1 MIRNYSFSLFAVCS
15 FLLLSSLLIS
25 CEGITQ
31 ASQDRLIAR
40 ADNHYLYWSDIE
52 RNLPIFSS
60 KEDSLVKV
68 NNLINE
74 WARQKL
80 IYEKSLI
87 NLSEDKISDLNAM
100 VDDYKSNLFKNAY
113 REFILKSSLDSLF
126 IAGSVSDYYEK
137 NRNGF
142 VLKEAIYRIRYI
154 GLPLDN
160 VDRKEITRRFKS
172 FNRED
177 VTYLDSLSFQFSSY
191 FLSDSTWLKESEIRN
206 RLDFLNESQQNRF
219 IKSPNYYEVKDSLV
233 LYLLSLVEQ
242 LDPGNIAPLPY
253 VEQTIKDLVFNKRK
267 IEFLRSFDNDI
278 LQDAIKNKKFEKY

>member
-206 RLDFLNESQQNRF
+206 RLDFINESQQNRF

>member
-278 LQDAIKNKKFEKY
+278 LQDAIKNKKFENY

>member
-191 FLSDSTWLKESEIRN
+191 FLSDSTWLKESEISN

>member
-52 RNLPIFSS
+52 SNLPIFSS

>member
-206 RLDFLNESQQNRF
+206 RLDFINESQQNRF

-242 LDPGNIAPLPY
+242 LDPGNIAPLLY

>member
-52 RNLPIFSS
+52 SNLPIFSS

-206 RLDFLNESQQNRF
+206 RLDFINESQQNRF